1 MLTETTDYEKLYR
14 DFRWDIP
21 ARFNMARACC
31 DRHADGSGPPG
42 ADLCRRGRRQLAH
55 LVRRDG
61 RDVAPFRQC
70 AEGRRLERGD
80 RVAVFLS
87 QSLELPIVH
96 LAAWRSGLVSIP
108 LFALFGEDALE
119 FRLSNSGAKAIVT
132 DEAGWE
138 KIAKIR
144 DRLPALANIYV
155 TGGAAPAGTKSFWS
169 SVEAASDQFATVDTS
184 ADDPAIIIYTSGTT
198 GNPKGALHAHRVLLG
213 HLPNV
218 EMVHDFLPKPGDV
231 MWTPADWAWIGGL
244 FDALFP
250 AWYHGVPVVGHRARK
265 FEPQAA
271 MQLMADHGVR
281 NVFLPPTAL
290 KLMRQAEVRH
300 AGVKLRSM
308 LSGGES
314 LGAELL
320 EWVRATF
327 GIDAHEVYGQTEC
340 NLVVGSN
347 SKLFPIRP
355 GSMGKA
361 TPGFDVRIVNER
373 GEEQPS
379 GSRGIIGV
387 RQPNPC
393 TMIGYWKNEEATAKK
408 FAGEFLLTGDLGV
421 QDEDGYFWYVSRED
435 DVITTA
441 GYRVGPS
448 EIEDTLLKHPAVAM
462 SAVVGIP
469 DPVRTESIKAWIV
482 LRPGFAPERRAGAR
496 DPGFCE
502 SAARRAR
509 ISAFRAIHR
518 QPADDRHRQGAA
530 AGVADAGV
538 ITVVPAKAWAAS
550 NRRPCERRDDAKS
563 FDSNQHSPQWPA
575 SMKKIIGREGD
586 DVHLRQG

>member
-1 MLTETTDYEKLYR
+1 MLTETTDYAKLYR
-14 DFRWDIP
+14 DFRWDVP
-21 ARFNMARACC
+21 ARFNIATACC
-31 DRHADGSGPPG
+31 DRHADGTDRPALIYIDEDGG
-42 ADLCRRGRRQLAH
+42 AQRTSFDQMQEMSRRFANVLKADG
-55 LVRRDG
+55 LV
-61 RDVAPFRQC
+61 
-70 AEGRRLERGD
+70 RGD

-87 QSLELPIVH
+87 QSMELPIVH
-96 LAAWRSGLVSIP
+96 LAAFRSGLVSVP
-108 LFALFGEDALE
+108 LFMLFGEDALE
-119 FRLSNSGAKAIVT
+119 FRLANSGAKAVVT
-132 DEAGWE
+132 DEIGWQ
-138 KIAKIR
+138 KLSKIR
-144 DRLPALANIYV
+144 DRLPHLRDIYV
-155 TGGAAPAGTKSFWS
+155 ASNAVHAGAKSFWS
-169 SVEAASDQFATVDTS
+169 SIETASGQFATVDTS

-271 MQLMADHGVR
+271 MQLMADYAVR

-290 KLMRQAEVRH
+290 KLMRQAEVKH

-308 LSGGES
+308 LTGGES

-320 EWVRATF
+320 DWVRATF

-340 NLVVGSN
+340 NLVIGCN

-373 GEEQPS
+373 GEELPR
-379 GSRGIIGV
+379 GECGIIGV

-393 TMIGYWKNEEATAKK
+393 TMIEYWKNPEATAKK
-408 FAGEFLLTGDLGV
+408 YAGEFLLTGDLGV
-421 QDEDGYFWYVSRED
+421 QDKDSYFWYVSRED
-435 DVITTA
+435 DVITSA
-441 GYRVGPS
+441 GYRIGPS
-448 EIEDTLLKHPAVAM
+448 EIEHTLLKHPAVAL

-469 DPVRTESIKAWIV
+469 DPIRTEAIKAWIV
-482 LRPGFAPERRAGAR
+482 LRPGFAPSDALAREIQDFVKVQLAAHEYPRYVQFTDSLPMTATGKVLRR
-496 DPGFCE
+496 E
-502 SAARRAR
+502 
-509 ISAFRAIHR
+509 
-518 QPADDRHRQGAA
+518 
-530 AGVADAGV
+530 
-538 ITVVPAKAWAAS
+538 
-550 NRRPCERRDDAKS
+550 
-563 FDSNQHSPQWPA
+563 
-575 SMKKIIGREGD
+575 
-586 DVHLRQG
+586 LRTLG

>member
-1 MLTETTDYEKLYR
+1 MAGTGPAMTKEQGTTKVMLSETTDYAKLCG

-21 ARFNMARACC
+21 ARFNIATACC
-31 DRHADGSGPPG
+31 DRHADGISRPALIYVDEDGSASRTSFDQLRTLSCRFANVLQ
-42 ADLCRRGRRQLAH
+42 ADG
-55 LVRRDG
+55 LV
-61 RDVAPFRQC
+61 
-70 AEGRRLERGD
+70 RGD
-80 RVAVFLS
+80 RVAAFLS

-96 LAAWRSGLVSIP
+96 LAAFRSGLVSVP
-108 LFALFGEDALE
+108 LFTLFGEDALE
-119 FRLSNSGAKAIVT
+119 FRLANSGAKALVT
-132 DEAGWE
+132 DESGWE
-138 KIAKIR
+138 KLARIR
-144 DRLPALANIYV
+144 DRLPDLKHIYV
-155 TGGAAPAGTKSFWS
+155 ASDAVHAGAKSFWS
-169 SVEAASDQFATVDTS
+169 SLEAASAPFATVDTS

-271 MQLMADHGVR
+271 MQLMADHAVR

-290 KLMRQAEVRH
+290 KLMRQAEVKH
-300 AGVKLRSM
+300 PGVKLRSM
-308 LSGGES
+308 LTGGES

-320 EWVRATF
+320 DWVRATF

-347 SKLFPIRP
+347 AKLFPIRP
-355 GSMGKA
+355 GSMGRA
-361 TPGFDVRIVNER
+361 TPGFDVCIVDER

-379 GSRGIIGV
+379 GTQGIIGV

-393 TMIGYWKNEEATAKK
+393 TMIEYWKNPEATRKK
-408 FAGEFLLTGDLGV
+408 YAGEFLLTGDLGR
-421 QDEDGYFWYVSRED
+421 QDSDGYFWYVSRED
-435 DVITTA
+435 DVITSA

-448 EIEDTLLKHPAVAM
+448 EIEHTLLKHPAVAL

-469 DPVRTESIKAWIV
+469 DPIRTEAIKAWIV
-482 LRPGFAPERRAGAR
+482 LRPGFAPSDALAREIQDFVKVQLAAHEYPRFVQFADTLPMTATGKVLRR
-496 DPGFCE
+496 E
-502 SAARRAR
+502 
-509 ISAFRAIHR
+509 
-518 QPADDRHRQGAA
+518 
-530 AGVADAGV
+530 
-538 ITVVPAKAWAAS
+538 
-550 NRRPCERRDDAKS
+550 
-563 FDSNQHSPQWPA
+563 
-575 SMKKIIGREGD
+575 
-586 DVHLRQG
+586 LRGLG

>member
-1 MLTETTDYEKLYR
+1 MLTETTDYAELCR

-21 ARFNMARACC
+21 PRFNIATACC
-31 DRHADGSGPPG
+31 DRHADGS
-42 ADLCRRGRRQLAH
+42 AKLA
-55 LVRRDG
+55 LIYVDEDG
-61 RDVAPFRQC
+61 RVSRTSFDGMRALSC
-70 AEGRRLERGD
+70 AFANVLQADGLSRGD

-96 LAAWRSGLVSIP
+96 LAAFRAGLVSVP
-108 LFALFGEDALE
+108 LFMLFGEDALQ
-119 FRLSNSGAKAIVT
+119 FRLANSGAKAVVT
-132 DEAGWE
+132 DQGGWQ
-138 KIAKIR
+138 KLSKIR
-144 DRLPALANIYV
+144 DRLPDLKNIYV
-155 TGGAAPAGTKSFWS
+155 TSGTVQAGAKPFWPAIET
-169 SVEAASDQFATVDTS
+169 ASGEYSTVDTS

-265 FEPQAA
+265 FEPDAA

-300 AGVKLRSM
+300 SGVTLRSM
-308 LSGGES
+308 LTGGES

-320 EWVRATF
+320 DWVRATF

-340 NLVVGSN
+340 NLVVGNN
-347 SKLFPIRP
+347 SRLFPIRP
-355 GSMGKA
+355 GSMGRA
-361 TPGFDVRIVNER
+361 TPGFDVRIVDER
-373 GEEQPS
+373 GEELPR
-379 GSRGIIGV
+379 GERGIIGV

-393 TMIGYWKNEEATAKK
+393 TMIAYWKNPQATATKY
-408 FAGEFLLTGDLGV
+408 AGEFWLTGDLGT
-421 QDEDGYFWYVSRED
+421 QDADGYFWYVSRED

-448 EIEDTLLKHPAVAM
+448 EIEHTLLKHPAVAL

-469 DPVRTESIKAWIV
+469 DPIRTEAIKAWIV
-482 LRPGFAPERRAGAR
+482 LRPGFTPSDALAREIQDFVKVQLAAHEYPRIVQFADTLPMTATGKVLRR
-496 DPGFCE
+496 E
-502 SAARRAR
+502 
-509 ISAFRAIHR
+509 
-518 QPADDRHRQGAA
+518 
-530 AGVADAGV
+530 
-538 ITVVPAKAWAAS
+538 
-550 NRRPCERRDDAKS
+550 
-563 FDSNQHSPQWPA
+563 
-575 SMKKIIGREGD
+575 
-586 DVHLRQG
+586 LRTLG